1 MIKII
6 RNVIVFFLLLLQ
18 YSLHAQAPIK
28 LNGKVVDAANTK
40 IGLPNVMVVNARTQ
54 KGFFTDADGT
64 FTLNIQKTD
73 TIVFRAFGY
82 HLRKICMID
91 STSLNNYN
99 FNVMLFR
106 ETYTLKE
113 ITVFESRPAD
123 SVMKD
128 IQRLGYNKNDYM
140 VHGSQAY
147 QSAITFL
154 YQEFSKKERSKREV
168 AQMMNADKRKSLL
181 RELLFYY
188 YRNSIINLSPDEFDR
203 FIDFSN
209 CSDDL
214 LKSLSAYDLAIYI
227 KSKIAIYR
235 TRM

>member
-1 MIKII
+1 MNKII
-6 RNVIVFFLLLLQ
+6 RLVILFFILLLQ
-18 YSLHAQAPIK
+18 YQLHAQSYIK
-28 LNGKVVDAANTK
+28 FSGKVVDALNTK
-40 IGLPNVMVVNARTQ
+40 IGLPNVMVANARTQ
-54 KGFFTDADGT
+54 QGFFTDADGT
-64 FTLNIQKTD
+64 FTLNIQQTD

-91 STSLNNYN
+91 SVVKNNIN

-106 ETYTLKE
+106 ETYQLKE
-113 ITVFESRPAD
+113 VTVFETRPTD

-128 IQRLGYNKNDYM
+128 IQKLGYNKNDYM
-140 VHGSQAY
+140 IHGSQAFM
-147 QSAITFL
+147 SPITAL
-154 YQEFSKKERSKREV
+154 YQEFSKKEKSKRAV
-168 AQMMNADKRKSLL
+168 AEMMNADKRKSLL

-188 YRNSIINLSPDEFDR
+188 YRNSLITLSPDEFDR

-227 KSKIAIYR
+227 KKKIAIYR
-235 TRM
+235 SRM